1 MIITGIHTPAIQRA
15 RMLAQG
21 IAPLTLGKWV
31 SERSL
36 SYRQCR
42 AWLLDYAKLD
52 TEADFFCS
60 SVPYALRRLATMQ
73 RRKSLRSWNRWCRRQ
88 LTRLPLRF
96 SHYGTSSNHGTPS
109 WATRVFGHREV
120 YRALGGWLR
129 RTCPKTRQSSFA
141 LARRRQAVPV
151 GGS

>member
-88 LTRLPLRF
+88 LGWNLVNASGVSSSAIGMAAALLR
-96 SHYGTSSNHGTPS
+96 SSWNLLTHQPGPS
-109 WATRVFGHREV
+109 KQMPA
-120 YRALGGWLR
+120 
-129 RTCPKTRQSSFA
+129 
-141 LARRRQAVPV
+141 
-151 GGS
+151 

>member
-52 TEADFFCS
+52 TEADFLQQCAICS
-60 SVPYALRRLATMQ
+60 TASCDDAAEEEPEVLEQVVPQ
-73 RRKSLRSWNRWCRRQ
+73 
-88 LTRLPLRF
+88 
-96 SHYGTSSNHGTPS
+96 
-109 WATRVFGHREV
+109 ATRVE
-120 YRALGGWLR
+120 LGKRLR
-129 RTCPKTRQSSFA
+129 RIKLRHRYGCGPATVELELADTSTWPIKTNASMIVQV
-141 LARRRQAVPV
+141 LT
-151 GGS
+151 